1 MRDRMMDK
9 SLHIAGL
16 IALKIKGEISSE
28 EQKELDLWIESNP
41 DNKAIF
47 NRATSTG
54 LQLDKL
60 EVYNL
65 FRKEK
70 VYTQLEDELFGT
82 KTVKFFSRQVLRY
95 AAAIL
100 LPLMVLGGLGYIFL
114 RDPAPSTLAEIDS
127 VITPGTQKAVLI
139 LSGGDQVELEGEAL
153 QSDIQE
159 GKTRIRNENNLLR
172 YFTGESKEQIE
183 KLVFNELKTP
193 RGGGYKLQLA
203 DGTSVWLNAGSS
215 LRFPV
220 SFSDSTR
227 QVYLEGEAYFEVSHD
242 GKPFIVSSGEMD
254 IRVLGTSFNVSAY
267 SDESEFKTTLVE
279 GKVSVSYTQTGEEQS
294 ISRIL
299 TPDQQAVLDRTG
311 SEISIAEVNPS
322 HYTSWMQGKLEFNNE
337 HLDQVMKRLSR
348 WYDFSYEF
356 ENMEA
361 KGFHFTARLNREE
374 SISSILKMLE
384 MTTDVKFELRG
395 DMIVVL

>member
-1 MRDRMMDK
+1 MMNE
-9 SLHIAGL
+9 SLHTAGL
-16 IALKIKGEISSE
+16 IAKKIKGEISSA
-28 EQKELDLWIESNP
+28 EQKELDLWVQSDP

-47 NRATSTG
+47 NRAVDTG
-54 LQLDKL
+54 LQLNKL

-70 VYTQLEDELFGT
+70 VWTQLEDELFGT
-82 KTVKFFSRQVLRY
+82 KTVKFSSRQVLRY

-100 LPLMVLGGLGYIFL
+100 LPLLVLGGLGYIFL
-114 RDPAPSTLAEIDS
+114 RDPAPTTLAEIDTL
-127 VITPGTQKAVLI
+127 ITPGTQKAVLI
-139 LSGGDQVELEGEAL
+139 LSDGDQVELVGTAS

-172 YFTGESKEQIE
+172 YFTGESKDPIE
-183 KLVFNELKTP
+183 ELVFNELKTP
-193 RGGGYKLQLA
+193 RGGGYKLQLS
-203 DGTSVWLNAGSS
+203 DGTGVWLNAGSS
-215 LRFPV
+215 IRFPL
-220 SFSDSTR
+220 SFSDTTR
-227 QVYLEGEAYFEVSHD
+227 QVFLEGEAFFDVSAN

-279 GKVSVSYTQTGEEQS
+279 GKVSVSYTQAGEKPS
-294 ISRIL
+294 ISKIL
-299 TPDQQAVLDRTG
+299 SPDQQAVLNFTET
-311 SEISIAEVNPS
+311 EISITEVITS
-322 HYTSWMQGKLEFNNE
+322 HYTSWMQGKIEFDNE
-337 HLDQVMKRLSR
+337 HLDQVMKSLSR

-356 ENMEA
+356 ENLEA
-361 KGFHFTARLNREE
+361 KGYHFTARLDREE

-395 DMIVVL
+395 DKIVVL

>member
-1 MRDRMMDK
+1 MRDKMMND

-28 EQKELDLWIESNP
+28 EQKELDLWIQSNP

-47 NRATSTG
+47 DRAQDRG
-54 LQLDKL
+54 VQLERL
-60 EVYNL
+60 EMYNL
-65 FRKEK
+65 FQKEK
-70 VYTQLEDELFGT
+70 VYTQLEDELFGP
-82 KTVKFFSRQVLRY
+82 KTVKFSSRQVLRY

-114 RDPAPSTLAEIDS
+114 RDHAPTTLAEIDF

-139 LSGGDQVELEGEAL
+139 LSDGDQVELEGEAP
-153 QSDIQE
+153 QSEIQD

-172 YFTGESKEQIE
+172 YFIGDAQEEIE
-183 KLVFNELKTP
+183 ELVFNELLTP

-220 SFSDSTR
+220 SFSDTTR
-227 QVYLEGEAYFEVSHD
+227 QVFLEGEAYFEVSHD

-254 IRVLGTSFNVSAY
+254 IRVLGTSFNVSAF

-279 GKVSVSYTQTGEEQS
+279 GKVSVSYTRG
-294 ISRIL
+294 
-299 TPDQQAVLDRTG
+299 RT
-311 SEISIAEVNPS
+311 
-322 HYTSWMQGKLEFNNE
+322 
-337 HLDQVMKRLSR
+337 
-348 WYDFSYEF
+348 
-356 ENMEA
+356 
-361 KGFHFTARLNREE
+361 
-374 SISSILKMLE
+374 
-384 MTTDVKFELRG
+384 
-395 DMIVVL
+395 